1 MTETT
6 QDAYVKGY
14 NQGRAD
20 EAMARGKPTAL
31 QFNPEH
37 FVQGRTMFKTPDVTP
52 VQAVAVVGA
61 ILAVAASFGF
71 DLTQQQQDSIMQLVS
86 IVAAVLLAG
95 DAVIRHGRATGN
107 TKKGD

>member
-20 EAMARGKPTAL
+20 EAAHVNGGHAL
-31 QFNPEH
+31 
-37 FVQGRTMFKTPDVTP
+37 FKTPDVTP
-52 VQAVAVVGA
+52 VQMVAIAGAV
-61 ILAVAASFGF
+61 LAVAASFGF
-71 DLTQQQQDSIMQLVS
+71 DLTTQQQDAVMQLVS
-86 IVAAVLLAG
+86 IVAGLLLAG

-107 TKKGD
+107 AKKDI

>member
-20 EAMARGKPTAL
+20 EAAQAMTHHFPAATPEGAR
-31 QFNPEH
+31 
-37 FVQGRTMFKTPDVTP
+37 VFKTPDITAA
-52 VQAVAVVGA
+52 QGVAIVGSL
-61 ILAVAASFGF
+61 LAVAASFGF
-71 DLTQQQQDSIMQLVS
+71 DLTTSQQSAVMQLVS
-86 IVAAVLLAG
+86 IVAGVLLAG

-107 TKKGD
+107 AKKVD

>member
-20 EAMARGKPTAL
+20 EANHLANGAAL
-31 QFNPEH
+31 
-37 FVQGRTMFKTPDVTP
+37 FKTPDVTP
-52 VQAVAVVGA
+52 VQMVAVAGA
-61 ILAVAASFGF
+61 LLAVAASFGF
-71 DLTQQQQDSIMQLVS
+71 DVTQQQQDAIMQLVS
-86 IVAAVLLAG
+86 IVAGLLLAG

-107 TKKGD
+107 AKKDV